1 MAKGIVIAGTTSGS
15 GKTTVTLALMAAL
28 RRKGLVVQPFKVG
41 PDFIDPGHHALAA
54 GRLSHNLDGWMCG
67 RGSVQ
72 DTFARHAWDA
82 DIAVVEGVMGL
93 YDGFSPVSEQGSTAE
108 AAKWLKLPVLLVA
121 DARSMARSAAAL
133 VKGYAEFDP
142 FLSLAGVAFNRV
154 GSDSH
159 ARVLT
164 EAMTLIPGVPL
175 AGVLR
180 RRDDL
185 AMPSRH
191 LGLVTACEA
200 PPAPGTLD
208 RLADWIE
215 QGLDLNR
222 LVAGLPHLAI
232 YPPDDPDLPEPR
244 ANIGVAWDKA
254 FCFYYEENL
263 RLLRESG
270 ARLVFFSPLAD
281 QALPAGLHGLY
292 LGGGYPEA
300 HARGLAQNTAMRRD
314 IRDFCRSGRPV
325 LAECGGF
332 MYLMDSLIG
341 EHGQN
346 FPMAGVFPFTAALNE
361 RFAALGY
368 REVRLARDCA
378 LGAAGSLARG
388 HEFHYS
394 SIPDEAYAR
403 AGLYAAS
410 DRNGPL
416 ARPEGFAE
424 AGVVAS
430 YIHLHFGSNPAL
442 ARSFVDSCASCSAGQ
457 AGDK

>member
-15 GKTTVTLALMAAL
+15 GKTSLTLGLVAAL

-54 GRLSHNLDGWMCG
+54 GRQSHNLDGWMCG
-67 RGSVQ
+67 RKAVQ

-108 AAKWLKLPVLLVA
+108 VAKWLKLPVLLVA

-133 VKGYAEFDP
+133 VKGFAEFDP
-142 FLSLAGVAFNRV
+142 FLNLAGAAFNFV
-154 GSDSH
+154 GSDNH
-159 ARVLT
+159 ASLLRET
-164 EAMTLIPGVPL
+164 MTLVPNVPL

-180 RRDDL
+180 RREDI
-185 AMPSRH
+185 AAPSRH

-200 PPAPGTLD
+200 PLSPAILE
-208 RLADWIE
+208 RMADWVE
-215 QGLDLNR
+215 RGLDLDR

-244 ANIGVAWDKA
+244 VTIGVAWDKA

-263 RLLRESG
+263 RLLREAG
-270 ARLVFFSPLAD
+270 ARLVFFSPLTD
-281 QALPAGLHGLY
+281 QALPLGLHGLY

-332 MYLMDSLIG
+332 MYLMDSLVA

-346 FPMAGVFPFTAALNE
+346 FPMAGVFPFTASMNE

-368 REVRLARDCA
+368 REVRLTRDCP
-378 LGAAGSLARG
+378 LGPAGSTARG

-394 SIPDEAYAR
+394 SIPDEAYAH

-410 DRNGPL
+410 NRKGPL
-416 ARPEGFAE
+416 DRPEGFSE
-424 AGVVAS
+424 SGVVAS

-442 ARSFVDSCASCSAGQ
+442 AQRFVDACAAANQ
-457 AGDK
+457 